1 MRNATVLMS
10 GGIDSA
16 ACAHLLAW
24 QGNTINAVF
33 IDHGQAAAAAEER
46 AVREITTR
54 MGANLSCYSVLGSEP
69 FTAGELVGRNACLVF
84 TALFL
89 TRARPGILAMGI
101 HGGTPYWDCSEGFA
115 REMEKLVAEHTDGK
129 VVFMAPFL
137 TWSKSEVY
145 EYFLTTGIDVSVTY
159 SCEAGTIPVCGR
171 CASCRDRK
179 ALGC

>member
-33 IDHGQAAAAAEER
+33 INHGQAAAAAEER

-54 MGANLSCYSVLGSEP
+54 MGANLSCYSVLGSKP
-69 FTAGELVGRNACLVF
+69 FTVGELVGRNAFLVF

-89 TRARPGILAMGI
+89 TGARPGILAMGI
-101 HGGTPYWDCSEGFA
+101 HGGTPYWDCSESFV

-171 CASCRDRK
+171 CASCRDRQ

>member
-1 MRNATVLMS
+1 MRNTTVLMS

-33 IDHGQAAAAAEER
+33 INHGQAAAAAEER

-69 FTAGELVGRNACLVF
+69 FTAGELVGRNAFLVF

-129 VVFMAPFL
+129 VVFVAPFL

>member
-33 IDHGQAAAAAEER
+33 INHSQAAAAAEER

-54 MGANLSCYSVLGSEP
+54 MGANLSCYSVLGSQP
-69 FTAGELVGRNACLVF
+69 FAAGELVGRNAFLVF
-84 TALFL
+84 TTLFL
-89 TRARPGILAMGI
+89 TRGRPGILAMGI

-115 REMEKLVAEHTDGK
+115 REMKKLVAEHTDGK

>member
-24 QGNTINAVF
+24 QGNAINAVF
-33 IDHGQAAAAAEER
+33 INHGQAAATAEEC

-54 MGANLSCYSVLGSEP
+54 MGADLSCYSVLGSEP
-69 FTAGELVGRNACLVF
+69 FTAGELVGRNAFLVF
-84 TALFL
+84 AALFL

-115 REMEKLVAEHTDGK
+115 REMERLVAEHTDGK
-129 VVFMAPFL
+129 VVFVAPFL
-137 TWSKSEVY
+137 NWTKSEVY
-145 EYFLTTGIDVSVTY
+145 EYFLTTGVDVSVTY

>member
-1 MRNATVLMS
+1 MRNATVLMN

-24 QGNTINAVF
+24 QGNIIDAVF
-33 IDHGQAAAAAEER
+33 IDHSQAAAEAEGR

-54 MGANLSCYSVLGSEP
+54 IGANLTCYTVLGSEP
-69 FTAGELVGRNACLVF
+69 FSAGELVGRNAFLIF

-89 TRARPGILAMGI
+89 TRARPGMLAMGI

-115 REMEKLVAEHTDGK
+115 REMGRLVAEHTDGK
-129 VVFMAPFL
+129 VVFVAPFL

-145 EYFLTTGIDVSVTY
+145 EYFITTGIDVSVTY
-159 SCEAGTIPVCGR
+159 SCEAGTTPVCGR